1 MMPEVVSGAS
11 RGEPQT
17 KAAPRNVSTTAVT
30 PVPVEANA
38 ATSLHEPWAV
48 AEHKVPLLQVDGV
61 GTAAKRQHHSR
72 RGTDHWK
79 RQRRSSQPL
88 PDPHAGRLDAAA
100 PAQKRAGVRS
110 FVGKPGKR
118 RGGDV
123 AALGVFG
130 RGARRTGLASRA
142 SHDSHASR
150 VDAPQARPRRR
161 SAAASVRASALRRPS
176 AAAVVNRRARAAAQ
190 RGRAV
195 TTVYR
200 APHLV
205 VSSGVGSF

>member
-17 KAAPRNVSTTAVT
+17 QTPPRNASTTVVA

-38 ATSLHEPWAV
+38 VASLHEPWAV

-61 GTAAKRQHHSR
+61 GTAAKRQH
-72 RGTDHWK
+72 RGADHWK
-79 RQRRSSQPL
+79 RQRRSSHPL

-100 PAQKRAGVRS
+100 PAQKRADVRS
-110 FVGKPGKR
+110 FAGKPGKR
-118 RGGDV
+118 GGGDV

-130 RGARRTGLASRA
+130 RGARRTDLASRA
-142 SHDSHASR
+142 SHASR
-150 VDAPQARPRRR
+150 LDAPQARPRRR

>member
-61 GTAAKRQHHSR
+61 GTAAKRQH

-88 PDPHAGRLDAAA
+88 PDPHAGHLDAAA
-100 PAQKRAGVRS
+100 PAQKRAYVRS

-118 RGGDV
+118 GGGDV

-142 SHDSHASR
+142 SHASR
-150 VDAPQARPRRR
+150 VVDAPQARPRRR